1 MHTYDAMSRRKF
13 FTNLGKGTLAV
24 AVIGLT
30 TVACS
35 SDGAEP
41 VTPSTSVTPPTAE
54 PDTST
59 VPSSTSSSTVPST
72 AGQPAPTSSSGAPP
86 ANADGPVTWERA
98 NLGFVSAYV
107 LARAGEAVIIDTGVA
122 GSEGAIGD
130 SLGVLDLGWEDVS
143 HVILT
148 HRHNDHQGSLPAV
161 LGLATEAAAYAGAA
175 DIPAIVSPREA
186 IAVGDGDVVFGLNI
200 IETPG
205 HTPGHIAILDPVGGL
220 LVAGDSMNGSNGGVI
235 GANPQFSPDMPAAN
249 ESVKKLAKL
258 TFETLVFGHGEP
270 IEVGASSLVVALAAT
285 L

>member
-1 MHTYDAMSRRKF
+1 MHTHDAMSRRKF
-13 FTNLGKGTLAV
+13 FMNLGKGTLAV

-41 VTPSTSVTPPTAE
+41 ATSSTSAAPPTAE
-54 PDTST
+54 PDSPST
-59 VPSSTSSSTVPST
+59 LSSASSSTVPST
-72 AGQPAPTSSSGAPP
+72 TGQPAPISSTVAPP
-86 ANADGPVTWERA
+86 DAADGPVTWERA

-122 GSEGAIGD
+122 GSEGSIGD
-130 SLGVLDLGWEDVS
+130 SLGVLGLGWGDVS

-161 LGLATEAAAYAGAA
+161 LGLAGEAVAYAGAA
-175 DIPAIVSPREA
+175 DVPAIVSPREVV
-186 IAVGDGDVVFGLNI
+186 AVGDGDAVFGLDI

-220 LVAGDSMNGSNGGVI
+220 LVAGDSMNGSGSGVI
-235 GANPQFSPDMPAAN
+235 GANPQFSPDMPSAN
-249 ESVKKLAKL
+249 ESVKKLATR
-258 TFETLVFGHGEP
+258 TFETVVFGHGEP
-270 IEVGASSLVVALAAT
+270 IEAGASSLVVALAAT